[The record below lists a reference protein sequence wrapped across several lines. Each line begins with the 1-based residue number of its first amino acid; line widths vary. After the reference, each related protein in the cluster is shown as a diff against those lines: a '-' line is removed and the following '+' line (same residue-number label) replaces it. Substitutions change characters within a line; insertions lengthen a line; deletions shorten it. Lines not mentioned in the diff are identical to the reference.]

1 MFINNLGLP
10 EAIPEALKFG
20 QETHSTKINNLLNN
34 FIYTSYRWVEKKF
47 MEKTNAGYGLLEW
60 SSNQKDPGRASALV
74 NRK

>member
-10 EAIPEALKFG
+10 EAIPEALKFR

-34 FIYTSYRWVEKKF
+34 FKHPSFRWVEKKF

-60 SSNQKDPGRASALV
+60 PGNQKIPVGHRL
-74 NRK
+74 